1 MFECEYKINKRQVDT
16 KRMMSA
22 KFGIITA
29 NANIIFASEI
39 DALPIW
45 YQLSALLSFYLRRN
59 VKERNGKKNESN
71 IHTDIYRS

>member
-29 NANIIFASEI
+29 NANIIFVGEI
-39 DALPIW
+39 DALPMV
-45 YQLSALLSFYLRRN
+45 S
-59 VKERNGKKNESN
+59 
-71 IHTDIYRS
+71 T